1 MKTLET
7 AVLLTTLSVVFCS
20 FAIPSAV
27 ARTWNVLED
36 GTGDA
41 PFIQAAVDSAADCD
55 TVLVWPG
62 TYLEEP
68 LARVWIFAKSLTLV
82 SKSGSEATTIRGSVY
97 ATGGGNDGIEVNLV
111 GFTIVSN
118 GGEPIGVWQ
127 IKSILIED
135 FTVRGYR
142 HVSVVHAWED
152 VEIRGCVFRDN
163 VRELSLDPGGALHVS
178 VRSRGEIENCRFI
191 DNSDLEGTAGAL
203 HADASAAAE
212 LMISN
217 CIFSG
222 NRGRL
227 AGAIRFTGG
236 RLVMRGNTLVD
247 NRSDDYG
254 AAYLD
259 LTSCEI
265 TGNVFAWNYPFGIF
279 MDSQGPGPKKC
290 WCNAFWKNEGWIDMN
305 SRDGI
310 QWWAWECGGYE
321 PGSLDYESVLSDPQF
336 CDRSGGDFT
345 LRDSSPLLPENFP
358 GDVEHCGGVIGAFE
372 VGCTG
377 PPPAIERSSWGRI
390 KAGRP

>member
-1 MKTLET
+1 MKTLKAT
-7 AVLLTTLSVVFCS
+7 VRVSAFSLVLCS
-20 FAIPSAV
+20 FAVPSAE

-41 PFIQAAVDSAADCD
+41 PFIQAAVDSAADGD
-55 TVLVWPG
+55 TVMVWPG

-68 LARVWIFAKSLTLV
+68 LARVWIFAKSLTLI
-82 SKSGSEATTIRGSVY
+82 SKAGSEATSIRGSVY
-97 ATGGGNDGIEVNLV
+97 ATGNDDSEVSLV

-152 VEIRGCVFRDN
+152 VAIRGAVFRDN
-163 VRELSLDPGGALHVS
+163 VRELSLDPGGALYVS

-203 HADASAAAE
+203 HADASAGAE
-212 LMISN
+212 LTISN
-217 CIFSG
+217 CLFSG

-236 RLVMRGNTLVD
+236 RLVMRGNTFVD

-254 AAYLD
+254 AANLE

-265 TGNVFAWNYPFGIF
+265 TENAFSWNDPFGMF
-279 MDSQGPGPKKC
+279 LSMVGNGPTLC
-290 WCNAFWKNEGWIDMN
+290 ACNAYWMNSGWEDMF
-305 SRDGI
+305 SRDGG
-310 QWWAWECGGYE
+310 QWWATDCFGYDE
-321 PGSLDYESVLSDPQF
+321 SSDYESILADPQF

-377 PPPAIERSSWGRI
+377 PPPAVERSSWGRI
-390 KAGRP
+390 KAGRR